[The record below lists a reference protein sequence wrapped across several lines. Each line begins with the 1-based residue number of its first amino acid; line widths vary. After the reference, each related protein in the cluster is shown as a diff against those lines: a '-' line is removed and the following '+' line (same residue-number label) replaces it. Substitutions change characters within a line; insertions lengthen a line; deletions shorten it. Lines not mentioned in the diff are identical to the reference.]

1 MNFFEEQENA
11 RKLTRWLVFW
21 YFVILTVI
29 SVLSTLVLMML
40 VPMFYHG
47 QQTSNIES
55 IYQIENWPIFLAVAS
70 FVFIGAFI
78 SSYLKSRELSS
89 GGAAVAE
96 ALGGAL
102 VTTNTQN
109 PLERRALNIV
119 QEMAIA
125 ANLPAPPLY
134 LLKDET
140 NINAFAAGFD
150 SSDAVVA
157 ITRGT
162 LERLNRDQLQGV
174 IAHEFSHI
182 LNGDMRLNLRL
193 IMLLQGIEFVGSLGR
208 FFSSSRRTHSSS
220 SRSKKGS
227 HGLIVL
233 VGILLRII
241 GWIGELFAKILQA
254 AISRQREYL
263 ADASAVQFTRNPD
276 GIGGA
281 LKVLAHPVVH
291 QQSAEPEASYLKS
304 QESEIYAHLFFAQG
318 LISKLDWFATHPPL
332 KERILKIDPQWDGRT
347 LKGLDLQVSES
358 VDEQTETKTSPAGTN
373 PMNVFLGTNTESTLG
388 LLAGIF
394 GSQWI
399 AQQVAQQ
406 VAQQSEGEQDSSQNK
421 IEKFQKLAQILQ
433 EPLDSVALVVV
444 LVLQKQQQTSDFI
457 ESLQEINWQ
466 EENFPGLEQN
476 LMRIETLLNSLPS
489 VNALSLIEAAMPALK
504 QLSPQQ
510 KTQFLELLNQVIR
523 LDKVVS
529 VYETALIEIIELH
542 LGQKT
547 ASNDTT
553 LHHFKR
559 VDLELRLVLGFI
571 IAQFSKPDNH
581 QLLYDRTCLQL
592 GIPQHSFRL
601 DETVNDLMI
610 QSALKKIRRLN
621 EALKDQFI
629 SELVSIVEYD
639 NQLDASEEEVILAI
653 AVSIEAHLPRFILSY
668 KSD

>member
-21 YFVILTVI
+21 YFVILAVI
-29 SVLSTLVLMML
+29 SVLSTLVLMLL
-40 VPMFYHG
+40 VPMFYHE
-47 QQTSNIES
+47 QHSNS
-55 IYQIENWPIFLAVAS
+55 LDSLYNFENWPIFLAVAS
-70 FVFIGAFI
+70 FVFIGALI

-89 GGAAVAE
+89 GGSAVVE

-125 ANLPAPPLY
+125 ANIPAPPLY
-134 LLKDET
+134 LLKNET

-193 IMLLQGIEFVGSLGR
+193 IMMLQGIEFVGSLGR
-208 FFSSSRRTHSSS
+208 FFSSTRRAHASRR
-220 SRSKKGS
+220 RSKKGS

-241 GWIGELFAKILQA
+241 GWFGEFFAKILQA

-291 QQSAEPEASYLKS
+291 QQSAESEASYLKS
-304 QESEIYAHLFFAQG
+304 QESEVYAHLFFAQG
-318 LISKLDWFATHPPL
+318 LISKLDWYATHPPL
-332 KERILKIDPQWDGRT
+332 KERILKIDPRWDGRT
-347 LKGLDLQVSES
+347 LKGLDLQVSQS
-358 VDEQTETKTSPAGTN
+358 VDDQTENKSSPAGAN
-373 PMNVFLGTNTESTLG
+373 PMDVFLGTNTEPALG

-399 AQQVAQQ
+399 TH
-406 VAQQSEGEQDSSQNK
+406 QQSDAEQDTLQKSPDN
-421 IEKFQKLAQILQ
+421 FQKLAQILQ

-504 QLSPQQ
+504 QLSPKQ
-510 KTQFLELLNQVIR
+510 KTQFLELLDQVIR
-523 LDKVVS
+523 LDKEVS

-547 ASNDTT
+547 GSNETT
-553 LHHFKR
+553 FNHFKK
-559 VDLELRLVLGFI
+559 VDLEVRLVLGFI
-571 IAQFSKPDNH
+571 IAQFSNPDNH
-581 QLLYDRTCLQL
+581 QLLFDRACLQL

-610 QSALKKIRRLN
+610 QSALQKIRRLN
-621 EALKDQFI
+621 ESLKDQFI

-639 NQLDASEEEVILAI
+639 NQLDASEEEVILAM
-653 AVSIEAHLPRFILSY
+653 AVSIEAHLPRFNINTVNS
-668 KSD
+668 